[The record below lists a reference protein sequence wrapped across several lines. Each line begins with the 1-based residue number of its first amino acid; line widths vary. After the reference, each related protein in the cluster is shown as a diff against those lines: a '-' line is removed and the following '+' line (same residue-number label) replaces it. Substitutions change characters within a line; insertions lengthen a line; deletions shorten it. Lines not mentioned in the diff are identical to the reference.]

1 MKLDILDFSTLLELQ
16 GVVLYLSEVLFYS
29 KMNVN
34 DYE

>member
-16 GVVLYLSEVLFYS
+16 GVVLNLSEVLFYS
-29 KMNVN
+29 KVNVN